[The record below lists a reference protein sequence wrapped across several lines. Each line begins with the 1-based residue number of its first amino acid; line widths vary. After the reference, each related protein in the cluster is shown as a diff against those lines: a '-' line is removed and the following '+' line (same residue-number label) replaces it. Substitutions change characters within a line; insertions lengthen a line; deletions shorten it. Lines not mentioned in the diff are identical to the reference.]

1 MTTNDRPAFDRYNQ
15 PDNGRKKDSMYELE
29 FPGPLSTHGQQE
41 SLPMVVAL
49 DGYADAGQA
58 INQASTHLL
67 QALDHSPVASFNVDE
82 LIDYRSRR
90 PSVTLDHSSVADRES
105 LALTLNLVK
114 DTEDRPFLLLSGPEP
129 DLKWETFSRSVV
141 DLAKRCSV
149 DRVVTLYAAPM
160 TVPHTRPLMISAHA
174 SDRSL
179 VKDFHTWEARMIIPG
194 SAALEIELN
203 LKKAGIETVGVTAHV
218 PHYISASDYPE
229 ATRALLSAAG
239 KVTER
244 EIPLGALDADIDRM
258 KRQLADQVEE
268 NQEIAAIVGA
278 LEQQYDL
285 EAERQR
291 KRRENNL
298 LAPGEDIPTG
308 DELGA
313 EFEAFLAEMSTSPGE
328 QAESQGSGGA
338 AEQNDSEQEDSA
350 ESTEE
355 DQAWR
360 REEGNEDS

>member
-1 MTTNDRPAFDRYNQ
+1 MSRILNCQLYTLFPLCILHFTMSTLAASRHDITLPSFPNQ
-15 PDNGRKKDSMYELE
+15 K
-29 FPGPLSTHGQQE
+29 
-41 SLPMVVAL
+41 
-49 DGYADAGQA
+49 ADA
-58 INQASTHLL
+58 
-67 QALDHSPVASFNVDE
+67 V
-82 LIDYRSRR
+82 
-90 PSVTLDHSSVADRES
+90 
-105 LALTLNLVK
+105 
-114 DTEDRPFLLLSGPEP
+114 
-129 DLKWETFSRSVV
+129 
-141 DLAKRCSV
+141 
-149 DRVVTLYAAPM
+149 
-160 TVPHTRPLMISAHA
+160 
-174 SDRSL
+174 
-179 VKDFHTWEARMIIPG
+179 
-194 SAALEIELN
+194 
-203 LKKAGIETVGVTAHV
+203 
-218 PHYISASDYPE
+218 
-229 ATRALLSAAG
+229 
-239 KVTER
+239 VTER

-328 QAESQGSGGA
+328 QPEAQGSDGA
-338 AEQNDSEQEDSA
+338 AAQNDTEQEDSA